1 MSLTLSKWQQ
11 EAYTEFFDKEGL
23 ALNVDTGLGKSIL
36 AVEIAKTVHYNKDTC
51 IIVTPPH
58 LIGDLVEKFT
68 EFYKHII
75 GIINILNKNN
85 KDIKTGKINII
96 SYQKFIRYEKEIL
109 KSLSKKEK
117 YYIIYDEAHMIKNPN
132 SKGFKLA
139 KKLTEKFDI
148 SNLCTTAT
156 MLSTSNIDLFTSTF
170 LTNKELREEYEGWY
184 DFRTRDNNVK
194 HEKIYTAARQIQVP
208 KSINEHAMKKWINP
222 NIKVIKNSLLVK
234 ADYVQIYAPKAKQID
249 TQLSKMESIKN
260 YDIIIKQLNA
270 KEIER
275 LKNTIKDPSGKA
287 LQLAN
292 NFYYDEIK
300 GEANFFKYKEKL
312 ELLNSVIKT
321 ESEKNHKGIL
331 FYFYKSELNKL
342 KEHFSKNK
350 RIYYHNPKKDLV
362 EQIKEFE
369 EGNYD
374 LFILNIASAS
384 TGVRFK
390 QSSYIIHFTI
400 TWNTLSI
407 KQANG
412 RLNYVGREKPYT
424 IYNFV
429 AGNEQLRYI
438 GKRIKETI
446 NKAEKWKTEQG
457 EVI

>member
-1 MSLTLSKWQQ
+1 MSLTLSKWQK
-11 EAYTEFFDKEGL
+11 EAHKEFFDKEGL

-36 AVEIAKTVHYNKDTC
+36 AVEIANTVNWSKETC

-68 EFYKHII
+68 DFYKHII
-75 GIINILNKNN
+75 GNINLLNKTN
-85 KDIKTGKINII
+85 KQIQSRKINLI

-109 KSLSKKEK
+109 KSMKRNEK

-132 SKGFKLA
+132 SKGFIFA
-139 KKLTEKFDI
+139 KKLTEKFDV

-170 LTNKELREEYEGWY
+170 LTNKELREEYKGWY

-208 KSINEHAMKKWINP
+208 KSINKHAMKKWINP
-222 NIKVIKNSLLVK
+222 SIKVIKNSLLVK

-249 TQLSKMESIKN
+249 TQLDKMESIKN
-260 YDIIIKQLNA
+260 YNIIIKHLNA

-300 GEANFFKYKEKL
+300 GEAKYFKFKEKL

-321 ESEKNHKGIL
+321 EVEKNHKGIL
-331 FYFYKSELNKL
+331 FYFYKAELEKL
-342 KEHFSKNK
+342 KEYFSKNK

-362 EQIKEFE
+362 HQIKEFE
-369 EGNYD
+369 EGKYD

-384 TGVRFK
+384 TGIRFK
-390 QSSYIIHFTI
+390 HSSYIIHFTI
-400 TWNTLSI
+400 TWNTLTI

-424 IYNFV
+424 IYNFA

-438 GKRIKETI
+438 GKRIQTTM